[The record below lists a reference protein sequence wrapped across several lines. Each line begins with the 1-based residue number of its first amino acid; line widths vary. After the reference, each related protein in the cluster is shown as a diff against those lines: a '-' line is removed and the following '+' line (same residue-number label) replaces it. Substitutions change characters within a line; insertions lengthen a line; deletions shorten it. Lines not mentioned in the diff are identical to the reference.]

1 MNMRRSWTKRLL
13 WAAFGAVIGYICVS
27 VVVAVPLAEM
37 TLHIPRRPMVDRRL
51 VQDAIDNLRA
61 SIRDVQL
68 VARDGATLRAWYA
81 EPQNGNG
88 SAVVLLHGLGD
99 NRAGVA
105 GYAKLFLIH
114 GYRVLLPDS
123 RAHGESGGNIAT
135 YGVLEGDD
143 IRRWAEW
150 LKAQSGSG
158 CVYGFGES
166 MGAALILQSL
176 AAHAP
181 LCAVVAESAFSTFR
195 EIAYDRIS
203 SYAGLRPW
211 FGRTFGRVPIEL
223 SLLYTRWRYGVDLT
237 QADPL
242 RAIAESQVP
251 VLLIHGAS
259 DTNISPRHSR
269 MLFNAAKSHAV
280 LWIVPGAEHTG
291 AWATAPALFESD
303 VLGWFNS
310 HHALYSALRR

>member
-13 WAAFGAVIGYICVS
+13 WAAFGAVIGYIFVS

-105 GYAKLFLIH
+105 GYAKLFLVH

-123 RAHGESGGNIAT
+123 RA
-135 YGVLEGDD
+135 
-143 IRRWAEW
+143 
-150 LKAQSGSG
+150 
-158 CVYGFGES
+158 
-166 MGAALILQSL
+166 
-176 AAHAP
+176 
-181 LCAVVAESAFSTFR
+181 
-195 EIAYDRIS
+195 
-203 SYAGLRPW
+203 
-211 FGRTFGRVPIEL
+211 
-223 SLLYTRWRYGVDLT
+223 
-237 QADPL
+237 
-242 RAIAESQVP
+242 
-251 VLLIHGAS
+251 
-259 DTNISPRHSR
+259 
-269 MLFNAAKSHAV
+269 
-280 LWIVPGAEHTG
+280 
-291 AWATAPALFESD
+291 
-303 VLGWFNS
+303 
-310 HHALYSALRR
+310 